1 MENNKAEWSVLTPP
15 AYAGNFRF
23 NTEVVSKEISG
34 VFVLRANNMTIETL
48 GH

>member
-15 AYAGNFRF
+15 VYTGNVRF
-23 NTEVVSKEISG
+23 NTEVVSKEISDM
-34 VFVLRANNMTIETL
+34 FVLRANNMTLETR